1 MSIDFKKVQAQVRE
15 VLKSIGAIRDGH
27 EAVAAQP
34 PADPDSL
41 DPRLDGAA
49 PTDESMAAAGEEA
62 AAGQGAEGGDDQDGG
77 EGEGQD
83 GDEPEAGASSEA
95 DGEDGDGRP
104 LEKALGEDEF
114 GNHDFSEEEIRRLE
128 KAYGNG
134 TGEAEP
140 SELAKGGLDLEAVLE
155 GILHAMEDQN
165 VVIRALKDEISSLK
179 AGQTATNRKLSK
191 AISEMAPQP
200 LVPAPPMP
208 KAIAKAIPTPTGAAA
223 PVLTPDEI
231 FSRMK
236 AGTLSPQEAMAT
248 ARQAHSLQ

>member
-49 PTDESMAAAGEEA
+49 PTDGSMAAAGEEA
-62 AAGQGAEGGDDQDGG
+62 AAGQGAEGGDDQGVPGG
-77 EGEGQD
+77 EGQ
-83 GDEPEAGASSEA
+83 GDESEAGASSE
-95 DGEDGDGRP
+95 DENEDGDGRP